1 MLDSILQ
8 QTLKKNQAF
17 QEIDQWVPL
26 IFENVTEQRSAKIK
40 HSFTGKGVT
49 FKCTFFGIL
58 RHTYR
63 GSFRGGDHQKMRI
76 FAPKSKQSTFQI
88 FPYLG
93 QRGGHQISVFPKFK
107 RLIYTYGTYMADICL
122 NQSQC
127 NTQIVFDTFFARFI
141 QNSLN
146 YPRWGVGKKILDFF
160 HFQVHFHLD
169 GSPKLVS

>member
-76 FAPKSKQSTFQI
+76 FAPKSKQPTFQI

-93 QRGGHQISVFPKFK
+93 QRGGGHQISVFPKFK

-122 NQSQC
+122 NWSQC

-146 YPRWGVGKKILDFF
+146 YPWWGGWQENLRFF
-160 HFQVHFHLD
+160 PLLGTFSF
-169 GSPKLVS
+169 GWFP